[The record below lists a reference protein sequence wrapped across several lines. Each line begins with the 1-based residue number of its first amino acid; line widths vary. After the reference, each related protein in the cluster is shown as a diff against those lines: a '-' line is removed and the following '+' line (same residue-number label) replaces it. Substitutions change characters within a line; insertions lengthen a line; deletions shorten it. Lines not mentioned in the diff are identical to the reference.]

1 MFYWCLKIPKT
12 RLAFIAQAR
21 PQGIANPMEEFM
33 HHVTFAKLV
42 ILCVGVCV
50 CVLFEKAVTGG
61 QVFAPVL
68 LATVASQPNTIC
80 EIVFGRS
87 SEVAQH

>member
-1 MFYWCLKIPKT
+1 MKEVSRSTVEVFGMFYWCLKIPKT

-33 HHVTFAKLV
+33 HHITFAKLV

-50 CVLFEKAVTGG
+50 CFLFEKAVTGE
-61 QVFAPVL
+61 QVFGAAGNCRFRTRHDL
-68 LATVASQPNTIC
+68 
-80 EIVFGRS
+80 
-87 SEVAQH
+87 